1 MLLTVA
7 EIDIKAEAQVSKF
20 LLKNAL
26 GELDLTDAAA
36 RVKYAGSEL
45 SVTGSGKFDG
55 NLVDIGWRELFGA
68 KVPFRRRY
76 DLKGTVP
83 ANLVAKAGF
92 PPVEPYVT
100 GPIATTLHYQVA
112 ANGTSEVV
120 GRFEIKGAKAQLP
133 PLAWT
138 KEPGTDGQVL
148 LTLKLAPA
156 GKLTTIDFEG
166 RANGLLGKGQVR
178 FAGDNVVQQVTLQQS
193 RSGGATLSSTGS
205 ASRAASSSRCAA
217 RRSSCRACGP

>member
-1 MLLTVA
+1 M
-7 EIDIKAEAQVSKF
+7 SKF

-55 NLVDIGWRELFGA
+55 NLVEIGWRELFGA

-83 ANLVAKAGF
+83 AALVAKAGF

-100 GPIATTLHYQVA
+100 GPIGHDA
-112 ANGTSEVV
+112 ALSGGDQRH
-120 GRFEIKGAKAQLP
+120 GRGGRPLRHQGRQGRLP
-133 PLAWT
+133 PLDWT
-138 KEPGTDGQVL
+138 KEPGTDGQV
-148 LTLKLAPA
+148 
-156 GKLTTIDFEG
+156 
-166 RANGLLGKGQVR
+166 R
-178 FAGDNVVQQVTLQQS
+178 
-193 RSGGATLSSTGS
+193 
-205 ASRAASSSRCAA
+205 
-217 RRSSCRACGP
+217 